1 MIKRRNIKW
10 IVPFFLVGLFAI
22 NLPTILH
29 AQATFNKPA
38 ANQKFSYY
46 FSKAKKN
53 NKKGSKAYAANNA
66 IQALAVAEKKNQIK
80 KSQKLLAET
89 MPLAIQWI
97 EQLVATNEK
106 RDKTFKGDQTISNQL
121 HLISG
126 LKEMTYAKAQYSQLP
141 SDRLKMKKGPAL
153 NFTIEDYQ
161 ARIKKEESLLP
172 ELFEKGAAMHYTAA
186 MKLEGNRHWSNQI
199 NIAKK
204 LAKVVHYVPD
214 YKDAKERY
222 AKAKKEGVCRM
233 TLGRVQNISQRGHLT
248 EEAIRNGMIYDL
260 TKRGADDFSILF

>member
-80 KSQKLLAET
+80 K
-89 MPLAIQWI
+89 
-97 EQLVATNEK
+97 
-106 RDKTFKGDQTISNQL
+106 DQTISNQL

-222 AKAKKEGVCRM
+222 AKAKLSEMV
-233 TLGRVQNISQRGHLT
+233 
-248 EEAIRNGMIYDL
+248 
-260 TKRGADDFSILF
+260 